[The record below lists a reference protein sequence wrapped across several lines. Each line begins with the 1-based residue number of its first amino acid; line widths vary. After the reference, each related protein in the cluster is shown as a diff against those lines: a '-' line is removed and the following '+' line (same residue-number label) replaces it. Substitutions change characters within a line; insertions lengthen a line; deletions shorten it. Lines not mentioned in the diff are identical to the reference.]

1 MYRLKNKLKTHQVKL
16 FLIMTFL
23 GTYILWGILLSS
35 SKGILNKYIYLNN
48 TYYTFLR
55 ILGAAMPSIIGIF
68 LTAYF
73 YGKKEIKKLLQ
84 SLTKWKVNILFYIA
98 AVFSLNAQIRIVEFA
113 CKLLGMKVEVAMN
126 MQASGFKT
134 SSILGIMTLFLA
146 IVLFWG
152 PLEEKLGWRG
162 FLLPRLQSRF
172 HPVFSAVVIGVIWSL
187 WHLPMF
193 FLPNTGYN
201 SIVEYI
207 LVTVILSLEMTWL
220 YNKTGGSLL
229 IAILVHGFDNTYPL
243 ILGFSGKQIH
253 KVDLYQV
260 F

>member
-1 MYRLKNKLKTHQVKL
+1 
-16 FLIMTFL
+16 
-23 GTYILWGILLSS
+23 
-35 SKGILNKYIYLNN
+35 
-48 TYYTFLR
+48 
-55 ILGAAMPSIIGIF
+55 
-68 LTAYF
+68 
-73 YGKKEIKKLLQ
+73 
-84 SLTKWKVNILFYIA
+84 
-98 AVFSLNAQIRIVEFA
+98 
-113 CKLLGMKVEVAMN
+113 
-126 MQASGFKT
+126 
-134 SSILGIMTLFLA
+134 
-146 IVLFWG
+146 
-152 PLEEKLGWRG
+152 
-162 FLLPRLQSRF
+162 
-172 HPVFSAVVIGVIWSL
+172 
-187 WHLPMF
+187 MF